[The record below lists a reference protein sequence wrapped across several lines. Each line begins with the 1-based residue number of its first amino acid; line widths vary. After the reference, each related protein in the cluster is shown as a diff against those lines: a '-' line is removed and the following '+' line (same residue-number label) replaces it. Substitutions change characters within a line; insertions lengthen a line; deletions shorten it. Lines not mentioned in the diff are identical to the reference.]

1 MKINRGLRR
10 SMLAGLAVALVVAA
24 AGCAMHRSA
33 GNASAG
39 QPLVSI
45 HVAPGGDDL
54 RGNGSAAAPFATLAR
69 ARDAV
74 RTQRRQG
81 KNVPAEVVLASGDYL
96 MADSLELGAEDGGSP
111 ESPVVYRAAK
121 PGRARLLG
129 GRIVRS
135 FAPVAD
141 AAILARLSAGAQTYV
156 QEADLKAVGIA
167 DPAGLA
173 PRGFARAIVP
183 AHMELFYAGL
193 PMTLAQWP
201 DAGSY
206 TVVKGI
212 VAVRS
217 NDWDEALGDPAA
229 GFMFHA
235 PRTQR
240 WKPVDDLWVH
250 GYWCWDWA
258 NSYDRVAGLDAVNG
272 KVVTAPPYSQYSI
285 RPGQRF
291 YFLNVLEELDQPGE
305 YYIDRAAAR
314 LYFWPP
320 DGTQS
325 GEALVSVLA
334 APLIRAEGVS
344 HVEFRGLLLEGG
356 RGSGIV
362 IKDGSDVVV
371 RGCTVRNM
379 GNRGVVVTGGLRHA
393 VLACEI
399 SHTGDAA
406 VDVSGG
412 DRRTLSPAG
421 HRVEDCH
428 LHHFSRWTRT
438 YETGVKAA
446 GCGITIAHNLIHDA
460 PHTAILYVGNDITIE
475 ANEIYRVCME
485 TGDAGAI
492 YTGRDYTFRGNRIL
506 GNFIHHV
513 GGTRAGTCAIYMD
526 DCVSGH
532 EIAGNVVWG
541 GNAVWLGG
549 GRDHVI
555 RDNVFVDC
563 VRGIK
568 FDARGTDPFA
578 VWSNMVNTTMKQRLE
593 DMDWQR
599 PPYAARFPELA
610 PLAGYFAA
618 GAGVPPE
625 HNVALRN
632 LGRRAENDGWATNV
646 IIKPGWLTEQGC
658 IDDPAP
664 GFVDP
669 AWGDFRLRPDAPVL
683 AKGIRNPPLDAVGPR
698 SGASPHVRSRLT
710 LRRLDGLQATL
721 RLGLRNDGKSLAW
734 GVMAVGPA
742 QVPYTLEPGETRE
755 ITVPALV
762 HLGKQTIEAFD
773 LEGTARPARC
783 EVKATGP
790 ALMVRAMP
798 LDAGSALAQDAL
810 SGDPL
815 DGSGITADPPCS
827 FRAVACWTPDALVI
841 LTDRGDSTPMS
852 SRVDPRVDPDN
863 GWSSDALQIR
873 VRTDRVVSYTIWPFT
888 ARDEVAVQVR
898 GGTEENAQTGSDELF
913 IGKSGAAIGPGI
925 EVRYRLHA
933 DGTGYQEEVRL
944 PWRALFRE
952 VPAVAPGMSF
962 RLGLQMTWGD
972 QSGTNMLASVDLNR
986 DPSMLDAPFPRTP
999 AAWRKV
1005 SLLP

>member
-1 MKINRGLRR
+1 
-10 SMLAGLAVALVVAA
+10 MLAGLAVVLVVAA
-24 AGCAMHRSA
+24 AGCAMHRQA
-33 GNASAG
+33 GITSVI

-81 KNVPAEVVLASGDYL
+81 KNIPVEVVLASGDYL

-111 ESPVVYRAAK
+111 EAPVVYRAAK

-141 AAILARLSAGAQTYV
+141 AAILARLSEKAQLYV
-156 QEADLKAVGIA
+156 RVADLKAAGVA
-167 DPAGLA
+167 DPAGLS
-173 PRGFARAIVP
+173 PRGFMRPITP
-183 AHMELFYAGL
+183 AHTELFYAGR

-240 WKPVDDLWVH
+240 WKPVDDLWVY

-258 NSYDRVAGLDAVNG
+258 NSYDRVASLDAANG

-305 YYIDRAAAR
+305 YYIDRAAGQ
-314 LYFWPP
+314 LYYWPP
-320 DGTQS
+320 DWTPF

-371 RGCTVRNM
+371 RACTVRNM
-379 GNRGVVVTGGLRHA
+379 GNRGVVVAGGLRHA

-412 DRRTLSPAG
+412 DRRTLAPAG

-438 YETGVKAA
+438 YETGVNAS

-460 PHTAILYVGNDITIE
+460 PHTAILYWGNDITIE

-549 GRDHVI
+549 GRDHII
-555 RDNVFVDC
+555 RDNIFVGC
-563 VRGIK
+563 ARGIQ
-568 FDARGTDPFA
+568 FDARGMNRHA
-578 VWSNMVNTTMKQRLE
+578 VWSNMVNTTMRQRLE
-593 DMDWQR
+593 DVDWRR

-610 PLAGYFAA
+610 PLSGYLAA
-618 GAGVPPE
+618 GTGIPPE
-625 HNVALRN
+625 HNLALRN
-632 LGRRAENDGWATNV
+632 LGRGVVVESWATNV
-646 IIKPGWLTEQGC
+646 FIRPEWLKEEGC
-658 IDDPAP
+658 MDDPAP

-683 AKGIRNPPLDAVGPR
+683 AKGIRNPPLDMVGPR

-790 ALMVRAMP
+790 ALAVRP
-798 LDAGSALAQDAL
+798 LPPDAVPAPGPDAIA
-810 SGDPL
+810 GDPRA
-815 DGSGITADPPCS
+815 GGGVTMDPPCS
-827 FRAVACWTPDALVI
+827 FRAAVRWTPDALVI
-841 LTDRGDSTPMS
+841 LTDRGDATPMAS
-852 SRVDPRVDPDN
+852 NVDPQVDPGS
-863 GWSSDALQIR
+863 GWSSDALEVR
-873 VRTDRVVSYTIWPFT
+873 VRTDRVVSCTIWPFA
-888 ARDEVAVQVR
+888 ARGEVAVR
-898 GGTEENAQTGSDELF
+898 IRAGTDEDAQAGPDELF
-913 IGKSGAAIGPGI
+913 TGRPGAAIGPGI
-925 EVRYRLHA
+925 EVRYRPRA
-933 DGTGYQEEVRL
+933 DGTGYGEEVRL

-952 VPAVAPGMSF
+952 VPDVSPGLSF
-962 RLGLQMTWGD
+962 RLGLQLIWGD
-972 QSGTNMLASVDLNR
+972 PSGTNALAAVELNR
-986 DPSMLDAPFPRTP
+986 DPAVPDAKFSRTP
-999 AAWRKV
+999 AAWSKV
-1005 SLLP
+1005 SLQP